1 MSRAAKEA
9 LAQALEYARSGEA
22 CDHDAAHV
30 RHFCR
35 MAAEHIERAQYLIPD
50 TGLEERVRDALS
62 ELPNMDLWG
71 DDYERGALDMHH
83 LMRQRL
89 LALLDTPEAEP
100 EPPPDAGVTREDIVF
115 AAALAGGIARG
126 HSGEKAIRNAHDYAA
141 RLRREEER

>member
-50 TGLEERVRDALS
+50 TGLEERIREWAKRKPKGLHVQH
-62 ELPNMDLWG
+62 
-71 DDYERGALDMHH
+71 RGGYKHA
-83 LMRQRL
+83 QTNL
-89 LALLDTPEAEP
+89 LNFLDTPEAEP
-100 EPPPDAGVTREDIVF
+100 EPPPDAGVTREELDE
-115 AAALAGGIARG
+115 ALQAVAWYVEKGDGVPLARFC
-126 HSGEKAIRNAHDYAA
+126 A